1 MVNRTTGKREDIT
14 INQGVN
20 AFIKL
25 DGTSLNQSKKNP
37 FIETLTSEGGENF
50 VSYIRSIG
58 LDRDPNPVVLSSL
71 HHYFYDADEMKH
83 VKTVINLKELN
94 QMKEIKSFLHSIF
107 HILPQKS
114 NFIGCFI
121 DNDKINGYVLRKNLT
136 SSSEKKSFD
145 DIENG
150 IVSRIPFLNMLYS
163 IMDSKT
169 NRYMSQRSVS
179 LLLNDHGFKVL
190 DMKEQN
196 GITFFHA
203 QKNQISGN

>member
-50 VSYIRSIG
+50 VNYIRSIG

>member
-190 DMKEQN
+190 DMKEKN

-203 QKNQISGN
+203 QKNQITGN

>member
-121 DNDKINGYVLRKNLT
+121 DNDKINGYVLRKKLT